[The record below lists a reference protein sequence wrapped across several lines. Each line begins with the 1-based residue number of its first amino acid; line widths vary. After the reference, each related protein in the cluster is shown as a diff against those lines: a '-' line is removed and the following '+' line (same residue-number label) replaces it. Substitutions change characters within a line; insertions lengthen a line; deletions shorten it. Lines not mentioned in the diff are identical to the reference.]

1 MSETNV
7 SLSGQARRH
16 RKQHVSFFLAV
27 FSLIAGR
34 DKCHTC
40 TFQRYKIDVSF
51 CLVPNTPRNSD
62 YGPKRASFSLCRAAN
77 FRMGVYPNYMDRESS
92 YLATIAQDTL
102 LRTRTASLSHP
113 SRNYGLIVQGVFVD
127 RWMVHVGLVL
137 VSYPVWG
144 SFSRFQ
150 SVEMLHPDLASGP
163 LFAETVM

>member
-1 MSETNV
+1 
-7 SLSGQARRH
+7 
-16 RKQHVSFFLAV
+16 
-27 FSLIAGR
+27 
-34 DKCHTC
+34 
-40 TFQRYKIDVSF
+40 
-51 CLVPNTPRNSD
+51 
-62 YGPKRASFSLCRAAN
+62 
-77 FRMGVYPNYMDRESS
+77 MGVYPNYMDRESS

-113 SRNYGLIVQGVFVD
+113 SRNYGLIVQGIFVD

-163 LFAETVM
+163 LFVETVM